1 MTLEA
6 FELQVTSACAESPIV
21 VGVSVVASGVTWLNL
36 RAHLTD
42 GTFADAFYNES
53 TGKTSF
59 ALIKEGRRIFGA
71 DNRGGWHWHPFG
83 APETH
88 VSGSTTVTF
97 KEFLSRIEERLKA

>member
-42 GTFADAFYNES
+42 GTFADAFYNEA

-59 ALIKEGRRIFGA
+59 ALIKDTRRIFGA
-71 DNRGGWHWHPFG
+71 DNKGGWHWHLFD

-88 VSGSTTVTF
+88 SPASDAVTF
-97 KEFLSRIEERLKA
+97 NDFLSRIEARLKA